1 MVSAAGSDQTPSIRT
16 TATAFSLDAATNIL
30 TVTSTQAQY
39 ADLAE
44 SYSSDADYIPGT
56 VVVFGGTEEIT
67 ISTNSSDPRIAG
79 VVSTEPA
86 HLMNAFQLGQ
96 YVLNVALV
104 GRVPCRVV
112 GTIHKGDR
120 LVASDIPGV
129 ATKLDP
135 ELYQPGSIIGKS
147 LQDFDSQIPDIIEIA
162 VGRA

>member
-1 MVSAAGSDQTPSIRT
+1 VRT
-16 TATAFSLDAATNIL
+16 AATAFSFDAATNAL

-44 SYSSDADYIPGT
+44 SYSSDAEYTPGT
-56 VVVFGGTEEIT
+56 VVVFGGSEEIT
-67 ISTNSSDPRIAG
+67 VSTVVSDPRIAG

-86 HLMNAFQLGQ
+86 HLMNAFQIGRH
-96 YVLNVALV
+96 VLNIALV

-112 GTIHKGDR
+112 GTISKGDR
-120 LVASDIPGV
+120 LVASTIPGV

-135 ELYQPGSIIGKS
+135 NLYQPGCVIGKS
-147 LQDFDSQIPDIIEIA
+147 LQDFDSQTPDVIEIA